1 MIRANFCLN
10 CMAFGCYEEEIT
22 IYEYSAFKGRKYF
35 DKVDG
40 GVYCLSCEDGG
51 HIILSEIDEDV
62 FEKIK
67 GLYGDLPIENNPAS
81 AFILLLA
88 IADYPKESRVR
99 LYPIRYIPEGLF
111 DEKMRREI
119 EEGKPEVII
128 EAWVRILEDRIS
140 KNPEIAKAIE
150 RAIEDL
156 SRVYPD
162 ENVRKVCEKMRNMLT
177 KVVKR

>member
-1 MIRANFCLN
+1 MIKANFCLN
-10 CMAFGCYEEEIT
+10 CMTFGCYEEEIV

-40 GVYCLSCEDGG
+40 DVYCLNCEDGG
-51 HIILSEIDEDV
+51 HIILSEINEEV

-67 GLYGDLPIENNPAS
+67 DLYGDLPIENNPAS

-88 IADYPKESRVR
+88 IADYPEENRVR

-111 DEKMRREI
+111 DEKMCKKI
-119 EEGKPEVII
+119 EEGKPEVIV
-128 EAWVRILEDRIS
+128 EAWIRILEDRIS

-150 RAIEDL
+150 RATEDL
-156 SRVYPD
+156 SRVYPE
-162 ENVRKVCEKMRNMLT
+162 ENVREVCKKMRNMLIR
-177 KVVKR
+177 VVKR